1 MLQKS
6 SIRGVETNIN
16 TLYASF
22 CAGSISAKMLNSPF
36 SVCGTNGK
44 ITFTTEQE
52 AGYCLLGSL
61 SYVFCRWLLRLAKE
75 KKVKQLA
82 FLSREGYLLTKLFR
96 YYCQIVKEK
105 DAPEIVYLET
115 SRRAVLAASIWDKE
129 DIYEVAQFP
138 YIGNIGDFLRD
149 RYGVSVDDKELCTKF
164 LGNSNR
170 DKQELRII
178 LEKYEKKN

>member
-1 MLQKS
+1 MQMA
-6 SIRGVETNIN
+6 VET
-16 TLYASF
+16 
-22 CAGSISAKMLNSPF
+22 
-36 SVCGTNGK
+36 GK
-44 ITFTTEQE
+44 
-52 AGYCLLGSL
+52 
-61 SYVFCRWLLRLAKE
+61 R

-138 YIGNIGDFLRD
+138 YIGNIGDFCGIGMAYPLM
-149 RYGVSVDDKELCTKF
+149 
-164 LGNSNR
+164 
-170 DKQELRII
+170 I
-178 LEKYEKKN
+178 KNCAQSF